1 MNENKQKLHEMIDSI
16 TKEGTLAYLARF
28 VELFLEKWG

>member
-1 MNENKQKLHEMIDSI
+1 MSENKKKLHEMIDGI
-16 TKEGTLAYLARF
+16 TKEGTLEYLTRF